1 VLQLIPSVGPATA
14 RRILSDLTESN
25 EAPIQRFCAGSFP
38 VAAEARP
45 LVTELQDAL
54 QDCAAGSLDPGAQI
68 ERLMPFAEK
77 VIERSYDDAAVRV
90 ADLAQLRDIGGTYSD
105 RSRFLAEVTLDPPH
119 STTEVGPPHLDDDY
133 LILSTIHSA
142 KGGEWPVVHVIH
154 AADGNIPSDMALNE
168 PGGVEEERRLF
179 YVALTR
185 AKDHLSVSFP
195 QRFYHRRF
203 GGDGRHS
210 YAVPSR
216 FLTPAVEHFD
226 PVVAGVPEEEGGG
239 TTESGRDT
247 VAGVLEALWD

>member
-1 VLQLIPSVGPATA
+1 
-14 RRILSDLTESN
+14 
-25 EAPIQRFCAGSFP
+25 
-38 VAAEARP
+38 
-45 LVTELQDAL
+45 ELQDAL
-54 QDCAAGSLDPGAQI
+54 GDCRSGDANPGTQI
-68 ERLMPFAEK
+68 ERLTSFTQG

-90 ADLAQLRDIGGTYSD
+90 ADIAQLRDIAGSYSD
-105 RSRFLAEVTLDPPH
+105 RTRFLAEVTLDPPN

-168 PGGVEEERRLF
+168 PGGVEEERRLL

-216 FLTPAVEHFD
+216 FLTTATEHFE
-226 PVVAGVPEEEGGG
+226 PVVAGVPDEEDGRSGGPA
-239 TTESGRDT
+239 GRDT
-247 VAGVLEALWD
+247 VAVVLESLWD